1 MPRGDSLKTSG
12 NDRKRWLRKGMNKK
26 KSPIEKELNKIARKE
41 ARLSKQAQQDQPTAW
56 REALE
61 QKIPPRVYANLQLT
75 FCKAFEL
82 IFEKGTIFIE
92 KTYAKNEMEKD
103 FQVHDYAVNLK
114 GGKKE
119 LRQLRTD
126 VSRRNLVN
134 LAVSTVEGVGFGALG
149 IGLPDIVLFLSVI
162 LKGTYETAV
171 QYGFSYD
178 TPEERMFLLKLL
190 EASMSKGE
198 QWLACNTA
206 VDNYFA
212 PNPVLQEIRFQE
224 QIRRTADVFAA
235 DMLLAKFVQGIPIM
249 GILGG
254 ISNPVYYSRI
264 LNYVQLKYQKRYLLQ
279 KERERM
285 KSI

>member
-1 MPRGDSLKTSG
+1 
-12 NDRKRWLRKGMNKK
+12 MNKK
-26 KSPIEKELNKIARKE
+26 KTPIEKELDSIARKE
-41 ARLSKQAQQDQPTAW
+41 AKLIKKAEQYQTAAW
-56 REALE
+56 RKSIE
-61 QKIPPRVYANLQLT
+61 QKIPSRVYASLQLT

-82 IFEKGTIFIE
+82 IFDRGTSLIE

-103 FQVHDYAVNLK
+103 FQVHDYAVDIK

-119 LRQLRTD
+119 LRQLKTG
-126 VSRRNLVN
+126 VSRGNLVN
-134 LAVSTVEGVGFGALG
+134 LAVSTVEGVGLGVLG

-178 TPEERMFLLKLL
+178 TPEERMFILKLL
-190 EASMSKGE
+190 EASMSNGE
-198 QWLACNTA
+198 RWLVCNTA
-206 VDNYFA
+206 VDNDLT
-212 PNPVLQEIRFQE
+212 PNQVMQEIRFRE
-224 QIRRTADVFAA
+224 QIRRTADAFAV
-235 DMLLAKFVQGIPIM
+235 DMLLAKFVQGIPVA

-254 ISNPVYYSRI
+254 IGNPVYYRRI

>member
-1 MPRGDSLKTSG
+1 
-12 NDRKRWLRKGMNKK
+12 MN
-26 KSPIEKELNKIARKE
+26 SIARKE
-41 ARLSKQAQQDQPTAW
+41 ARLTRQAEQYQTAAW
-56 REALE
+56 REKLE
-61 QKIPPRVYANLQLT
+61 QKIPTKVYTNLQVT

-82 IFEKGTIFIE
+82 IFEKGTSLIE

-103 FQVHDYAVNLK
+103 FQVHDYAVDLK

-119 LRQLRTD
+119 LRQLKTD
-126 VSRRNLVN
+126 VNRGNLVN
-134 LAVSTVEGVGFGALG
+134 LAVSTVEGVGLGVLG

-178 TPEERMFLLKLL
+178 TPEERMFILKLL

-198 QWLACNTA
+198 QWIVCNTA
-206 VDNYFA
+206 VDGYFA
-212 PNPVLQEIRFQE
+212 PNRARQEIKFQE
-224 QIRRTADVFAA
+224 QIKQTSDVFAV
-235 DMLLAKFVQGIPIM
+235 DMLLAKFVQGIPIA

-254 ISNPVYYSRI
+254 ISNPVYYRRI

-285 KSI
+285 RQT

>member
-1 MPRGDSLKTSG
+1 MADEILYERKKWLKV
-12 NDRKRWLRKGMNKK
+12 KMNKK
-26 KSPIEKELNKIARKE
+26 KTPIEKELDSIARKE
-41 ARLSKQAQQDQPTAW
+41 AKLIKKAEQYQTAAW
-56 REALE
+56 RKSIE
-61 QKIPPRVYANLQLT
+61 QKIPSRVYASLQLT

-82 IFEKGTIFIE
+82 IFDRGTSLIE

-103 FQVHDYAVNLK
+103 FQVHDYAVDIK

-119 LRQLRTD
+119 LRQLKTG
-126 VSRRNLVN
+126 VSRGNLVN
-134 LAVSTVEGVGFGALG
+134 LAVSTVEGVGLGVLG

-178 TPEERMFLLKLL
+178 TPEERMFILKLL
-190 EASMSKGE
+190 EASMSNGE
-198 QWLACNTA
+198 RWLACNTE
-206 VDNYFA
+206 VDNDLT
-212 PNPVLQEIRFQE
+212 PNRVMQEIRFRE
-224 QIRRTADVFAA
+224 QIRRTADAFAV
-235 DMLLAKFVQGIPIM
+235 DMLLAKFVQGIPVA

-254 ISNPVYYSRI
+254 IGNPVYYRRI